1 MILGNIKFL
10 VICRLIHVLSNELD
24 KTLCRPRLLSKQ
36 ALNLYIKGKSSRIK
50 KERFEIKSLKNV
62 CCKRNGLELLQ
73 PCTQIKR

>member
-1 MILGNIKFL
+1 MR
-10 VICRLIHVLSNELD
+10 CRIIYVLSNELE
-24 KTLCRPRLLSKQ
+24 KTLWHWRPRLLSKQ
-36 ALNLYIKGKSSRIK
+36 ALNLYIKGKSSRIN